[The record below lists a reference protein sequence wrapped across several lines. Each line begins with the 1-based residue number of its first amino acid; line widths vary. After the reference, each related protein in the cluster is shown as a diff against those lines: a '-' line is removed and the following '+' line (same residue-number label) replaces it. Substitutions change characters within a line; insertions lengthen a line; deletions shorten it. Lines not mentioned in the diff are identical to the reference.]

1 MTGVAG
7 ILALLVPF
15 VVIPAPGL
23 VPEVRAQGTRPWAV
37 SWSIGVAEGH
47 QIQDLEATFNH
58 VGLRQPDCSLAY
70 LFGCQIP
77 GAGASSPSVAVTL
90 RVPIA
95 RLWNALLLLG
105 TGNLG
110 TVGYYNGSMGGNLE
124 LTATTFAV
132 IPTLQPSAGLWMG
145 AGPAIYVV
153 SVTPVDGSAER
164 HTRFGG
170 VAQAG
175 VTLPA
180 RSRFF
185 LEAVAEYRLV
195 GAADIGPF
203 AIVPPSRLNFNHGRL
218 GIGLGVRW

>member
-1 MTGVAG
+1 
-7 ILALLVPF
+7 
-15 VVIPAPGL
+15 
-23 VPEVRAQGTRPWAV
+23 V

-47 QIQDLEATFNH
+47 QIQDLETTFSH
-58 VGLRQPDCSLAY
+58 AGLRQPDCSLAY
-70 LFGCQIP
+70 LFGCRIP
-77 GAGASSPSVAVTL
+77 GAGEPSPSVAVSL

-95 RLWNALLLLG
+95 HLWYARFLLG

-110 TVGYYNGSMGGNLE
+110 TVGYYNGSVGGNLE
-124 LTATTFAV
+124 LTVTTFAM
-132 IPTLQPSAGLWMG
+132 IPTLQPSSGLWIG

-153 SVTPVDGSAER
+153 SVTPVDGSAEH

-175 VTLPA
+175 VTFPA

-185 LEAVAEYRLV
+185 LEAVAEFRLV

-203 AIVPPSRLNFNHGRL
+203 EVVPASRLTFNHGRL
-218 GIGLGVRW
+218 GVGLGVRW